1 MANRLTFSCFILG
14 GIVIS
19 LFLITLC
26 FRNFGNEDSDPIYI
40 ALILGARSY
49 LADHKILLAG
59 PGPSLDEIR
68 NYLEESDYRQLSLNR
83 DVIYTF
89 DNARVQ
95 GFSPGLIAFDRRQ
108 SPALCIFVD
117 GRLESWDAILLDISM
132 EKTFH

>member
-26 FRNFGNEDSDPIYI
+26 FRKFGNEDSDPIYI

-89 DNARVQ
+89 D
-95 GFSPGLIAFDRRQ
+95 RRQ